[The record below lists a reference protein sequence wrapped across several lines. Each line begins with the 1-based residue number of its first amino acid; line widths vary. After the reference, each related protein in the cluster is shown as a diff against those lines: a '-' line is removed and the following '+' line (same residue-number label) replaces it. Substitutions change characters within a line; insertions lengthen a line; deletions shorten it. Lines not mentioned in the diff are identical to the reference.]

1 MAIKV
6 KTSVYQLRIEPELL
20 AAFLAVAGLR
30 DRSGA
35 LLIRDYMRSVVD
47 GGEGATSIENVVA
60 APSRASKALPPVS
73 SESLSSVV
81 AAGGG
86 APRVEKVQRTSKK
99 RRR

>member
-35 LLIRDYMRSVVD
+35 LLIRDYMRLVVD
-47 GGEGATSIENVVA
+47 GAEGATSVQNVVA
-60 APSRASKALPPVS
+60 APSRAFQLPPPGP
-73 SESLSSVV
+73 SESLSSGVLS
-81 AAGGG
+81 GGG
-86 APRVEKVQRTSKK
+86 ALRVEKVQRTSKK